1 MWASMG
7 DKQHKLRWLQW
18 MYART
23 KRA

>member
-7 DKQHKLRWLQW
+7 DKQQKLRWLQW